1 MLRTPIRTALVSLV
15 AGLTLVTTAAAITG
29 STPDGEAHPYV
40 GALVVDGS
48 VACSGVLIAPTVF
61 ATAGHC
67 GADGTRVEVSL
78 NSKLDG
84 SWTLVRGTLEVDTS
98 RRSDLAVVLLDAAV
112 GTAPATLPKADSVAL
127 LKRKDVVTSVGYGYS
142 SQAADGSWVYDGI
155 RRVADSPVVD
165 VTKKMLKISTRQGWA
180 VYGRFRRAS
189 ARRQHRSLCD
199 VRRSEGLHRPRRGL
213 SRRHGV
219 RAHLPRA
226 STSPSRCRPG
236 AAPRIQLS
244 GRRLQRRTS

>member
-1 MLRTPIRTALVSLV
+1 MLRTPFRTALVSL
-15 AGLTLVTTAAAITG
+15 AAALTVVSAAAAVTG

-84 SWTLVRGTLEVDTS
+84 SWTLVRGTLEVDAAK
-98 RRSDLAVVLLDAAV
+98 RSDLAVVVLDAA
-112 GTAPATLPKADSVAL
+112 TSATPATLPAAGSVDL

-142 SQAADGSWVYDGI
+142 AQAADGSWVYDGL

-165 VTKKMLKISTRQGWA
+165 VTKKLLKISTKAAGPCMGDSGGPQLTGNT
-180 VYGRFRRAS
+180 VLSLTSGGPKDCTGRTEGYRLDTVS
-189 ARRQHRSLCD
+189 ARSFLAQY
-199 VRRSEGLHRPRRGL
+199 VT
-213 SRRHGV
+213 
-219 RAHLPRA
+219 LP
-226 STSPSRCRPG
+226 
-236 AAPRIQLS
+236 
-244 GRRLQRRTS
+244 